1 MKRRKARKLPPPAT
15 PEHLAAVER
24 TRLKNNAAIDSLRIQ
39 INRIAPKIAAEITE
53 PNPLWNALFVGKTGD
68 KR

>member
-1 MKRRKARKLPPPAT
+1 MKRRKLTPPAT

-24 TRLKNNAAIDSLRIQ
+24 TRLKNKAAIDSLRIQ
-39 INRIAPKIAAEITE
+39 INRVAPKMVAEIGE